1 MNLIQSLLPA
11 IEHFYMIGY
20 WIAFLAAFFETIL
33 GVGFFIPSSTIILF
47 MGALAAKGYFDLGD
61 LFWFAIIGAVI
72 GDNINYFIGKK
83 YGSKIFAKGF
93 WFIKPE
99 HFKKGEE
106 FFKKHGPKS
115 VFLGRFIGFIRPIIP
130 FVAGLSKMNKWTF
143 LFWNVS
149 SAFLWATLYLLIG
162 YFFGG
167 AIDTIGKTL

>member
-1 MNLIQSLLPA
+1 MDYLNLLMSTLESIGG
-11 IEHFYMIGY
+11 FGY
-20 WIAFLAAFFETIL
+20 WLIFLIAFAESLAFVGTIL
-33 GVGFFIPSSTIILF
+33 PGTTLVVFAGLLASLGHFSVVILILF
-47 MGALAAKGYFDLGD
+47 AAVGAILGD
-61 LFWFAIIGAVI
+61 GLS
-72 GDNINYFIGKK
+72 YFLGTKGKD
-83 YGSKIFAKGF
+83 F
-93 WFIKPE
+93 
-99 HFKKGEE
+99 FKNENKFLKLSHLEKGEE

-149 SAFLWATLYLLIG
+149 SAFLWAILYLLIG